1 MDVVDEIPQKVTTTE
16 DVKVT
21 DTTDKMD
28 TQEDKKTGDEKFA
41 EKLEAAEFN
50 YLKTSGFSSE
60 LFKIEVKGF
69 PKFYGI
75 AEVRKLVNVKLDLKC
90 SKIKIPRKAS
100 PFGFFCFQNEEGNY
114 SQMMD
119 DKCILNHLYFR

>member
-1 MDVVDEIPQKVTTTE
+1 MDVVNEIPQEATKTDSVT
-16 DVKVT
+16 VA
-21 DTTDKMD
+21 DKMEIHED
-28 TQEDKKTGDEKFA
+28 SDKKTGDEKFA

-50 YLKTSGFSSE
+50 YLRTAGFSSE

-100 PFGFFCFQNEEGNY
+100 PFGFFCFQNEEGKYTHIFDHDCN
-114 SQMMD
+114 S
-119 DKCILNHLYFR
+119 NHVYFR

>member
-1 MDVVDEIPQKVTTTE
+1 MEVVNEIPQEVAKTG

-21 DTTDKMD
+21 DTTEKMD
-28 TQEDKKTGDEKFA
+28 TLEVSDKKTGDELFT

-50 YLKTSGFSSE
+50 YLRTAGFSSE

-100 PFGFFCFQNEEGNY
+100 PFGFFCFQNEEGKY
-114 SQMMD
+114 S
-119 DKCILNHLYFR
+119 

>member
-1 MDVVDEIPQKVTTTE
+1 MDVVIEIPQEVTKTE
-16 DVKVT
+16 DVKVV
-21 DTTDKMD
+21 DSVEKMD
-28 TQEDKKTGDEKFA
+28 TLVDCDKKSGEDKFA

-50 YLKTSGFSSE
+50 YLRTTGFSSE

-75 AEVRKLVNVKLDLKC
+75 GEVRKLINVKLDLKC

-100 PFGFFCFQNEEGNY
+100 PFGFFCFQNEEGKY
-114 SQMMD
+114 TS
-119 DKCILNHLYFR
+119 ILVDNIF